1 MFEEVSKKLYSI
13 GIELHTIEYPQ
24 PPGPE
29 PFLRPPHVFP
39 PIFYWLQ
46 IVFLFYSWHV
56 VVVVDDE
63 FTFRIVSLFYC
74 F

>member
-13 GIELHTIEYPQ
+13 GIDIHIEYPQ

-46 IVFLFYSWHV
+46 IVFLFYSSHV
-56 VVVVDDE
+56 VFVVDE
-63 FTFRIVSLFYC
+63 FTFKIVSLFYC